1 MNIYANM
8 SAAQSVFLVFGMM
21 LPFLALAAA
30 VVCLITQAYKALV
43 RYTRSGEMRR
53 RVERKARAKAM
64 GARLKACRVRRGMTP
79 AYVAGAVGVSP
90 GAVRRWERGAVEL
103 GAANLL
109 PLADLYG
116 VTVEELQSL

>member
-8 SAAQSVFLVFGMM
+8 SAAQTVFLVFGMA
-21 LPFLALAAA
+21 LPFLALAA
-30 VVCLITQAYKALV
+30 VIVCLTVQEARMLV
-43 RYTRSGEMRR
+43 RYTRSGDMRR

-64 GARLKACRVRRGMTP
+64 GARMKACRVRRGMTP

-90 GAVRRWERGAVEL
+90 GAVRRWERGALEL
-103 GAANLL
+103 NTANLL

-116 VTVEELQSL
+116 VTVEELRPL